1 MNVAIPFKLN
11 YKLNDKI
18 QEFDIFFDPNK
29 NNLDT
34 LIEFIQQ
41 FKDKQINIEYRNGI
55 DIKSAA
61 ALSKIGDNVR
71 FRLRAEDITKTRHL
85 QERGCKFFFDNSMA
99 ATDWVSLYYQ
109 VEVEGVSEVYLA
121 DSLMYELDRVSM
133 YCHKHNVKTRLV
145 INRVPLTRPV
155 KPDMWFAPFFR
166 PQDYDV
172 VDTWFDTIEFDCG
185 DPVDTDK
192 LNVLYRAYI
201 EKKDWYGRLEE
212 LNPDAS
218 IDVPCRGIVPQLV
231 DKRAVC
237 GLRCLKGGKCRTC
250 RNVITLGQDLR
261 DISVQLQNA

>member
-1 MNVAIPFKLN
+1 MDVAIPFKLN
-11 YKLNDKI
+11 FELNDKV
-18 QEFDIFFDPNK
+18 QQFNIFFDPVR

-34 LIEFIQQ
+34 LIEFIQE

-55 DIKSAA
+55 DVKSAA

-71 FRLRAEDITKTRHL
+71 FRLRAEDITKVNQL
-85 QERGCKFFFDNSMA
+85 YERGCRYFFDNSMA
-99 ATDWVSLYYQ
+99 ATDWITLYYQ
-109 VEVEGVSEVYLA
+109 VEIEHVSEVYLA
-121 DSLMYELDRVSM
+121 DSLLYELDRVST
-133 YCHKHNVKTRLV
+133 YCVNHGVKTRLV

-172 VDTWFDTIEFDCG
+172 IDTWFNVVEFDCG

-192 LNVLYRAYI
+192 LRVLYRAYI
-201 EKKDWYGRLEE
+201 QKKDWYGRLEE
-212 LNPDAS
+212 LNPDVS
-218 IDVPCRGIVPQLV
+218 VDIPCRGIVPQLA
-231 DKRAVC
+231 DKRALC

-261 DISVQLQNA
+261 DIGAQLQMP